1 MPAALRLVAVLL
13 KNAYDCNA
21 TIAED
26 PTMAMPP
33 FAAFMVPTLVAVS
46 DGEIH
51 HRAAVRAA
59 VIDAMGLSP
68 EERAETM
75 RGGGNRAN
83 SRAHWAM
90 EYLSQS
96 GAVERPARGLIRI
109 TDIGRKLLADHP
121 LEMVEA
127 DLAHLEGYQ
136 DWVRRSK
143 ESAKAR
149 RQASEE
155 PGTASTLASSAS
167 DESPLEQ
174 LIEALDVLDRH
185 TGAEL
190 IQRLREQSPEFLEK
204 AVLRL
209 LHAMGYGGSAE
220 DGEHLGQSHDG
231 GLDGVIRQ
239 DALGL
244 DRVYVQAKRY
254 KQDNTV
260 GSAAIR
266 EFVGALTGV
275 GAAGGV
281 FITTSD
287 FSSDARK
294 YAERISPRVILINGD
309 ELGRLMVKYEVGVA
323 VTQVL
328 RVTEV
333 DENFFELE

>member
-1 MPAALRLVAVLL
+1 
-13 KNAYDCNA
+13 
-21 TIAED
+21 
-26 PTMAMPP
+26 MAIPP
-33 FAAFMVPTLVAVS
+33 FAAFMVPTLIEVS

-51 HRAAVRAA
+51 HRAAVRARA
-59 VIDAMGLSP
+59 IDRMGLTV

-75 RGGGNRAN
+75 RGGGNRAH

-96 GAVERPARGLIRI
+96 GAVERPARGQVRI
-109 TDIGRKLLADHP
+109 TDIGRQLLAQHP
-121 LEMVEA
+121 DSLVEA

-149 RQASEE
+149 RAAAEGATSANTDHSVASE
-155 PGTASTLASSAS
+155 
-167 DESPLEQ
+167 ESPLEQ
-174 LIEALDVLDRH
+174 LVEALEVLDRH

-190 IQRLREQSPEFLEK
+190 IQRLREQPPEFLEK

-209 LHAMGYGGSAE
+209 LHAMGYGGSPD
-220 DGEHLGQSHDG
+220 DGEHLGKSHDG

-287 FSSDARK
+287 FSGDARK
-294 YAERISPRVILINGD
+294 YADRISPRVILINGD
-309 ELGRLMVKYEVGVA
+309 ELGRLMVQYEVGVTI
-323 VTQVL
+323 TQVL

-333 DENFFELE
+333 DENFFEIE